1 MRIPSLTELTPAA
14 SSWPVSLE
22 LAKQQLK
29 INPEMTTE
37 DIYISRLA
45 AGVCQEFE
53 ARSGYLVRER
63 IVTETWPCLEP
74 YIKLYCY
81 PVLSVEKVEYMSA
94 LDNTWKEIAP
104 TDYDKDLDADP
115 GMIIPLSTVSLMAR
129 RDAVRITY
137 KAGYNNTVKIPENFV
152 TVMLAILGRQH
163 YMREDEAIKFDSWAD
178 RTILSLRRI
187 PPG

>member
-1 MRIPSLTELTPAA
+1 MRIPTLTELTPAA

-29 INPEMTTE
+29 INPEMTLE
-37 DIYISRLA
+37 DTYISRLA

-53 ARSGYLVRER
+53 SRSGYLVRER

-74 YIKLYCY
+74 YLKLYCY
-81 PVLSVEKVEYMSA
+81 PVLSVEKVEYLA
-94 LDNTWKEIAP
+94 AADTWVEIASA
-104 TDYDKDLDADP
+104 DYDKDLDADP
-115 GMIIPLSTVSLMAR
+115 GMIIPLSTVSPIAR
-129 RDAVRITY
+129 RDAIRITY

-163 YMREDEAIKFDSWAD
+163 YMREDDAVRFDSWAD